1 MCKALLSATEASMRL
16 AVIIGHCLF
25 AVPALAADEAPRYTM
40 SPTEGG
46 IIRLDTVTGTVS
58 TCTSGAGGMVC
69 RSAADDRAGLEQEI
83 DRLVQENRELKQKL
97 ADTRPGLKLPDE
109 KDVDQAL
116 GVFDRFMRRFKDIID
131 EWRREDGTAE
141 RT

>member
-1 MCKALLSATEASMRL
+1 MRL
-16 AVIIGHCLF
+16 AAIIGFCLV
-25 AVPALAADEAPRYTM
+25 ALPAFAADEAPRYTM

-46 IIRLDTVTGTVS
+46 IIRLDTRTGAVS
-58 TCTSGAGGMVC
+58 TCTTGSGAMVC

-83 DRLVQENRELKQKL
+83 DRLSRENRQLKQKL
-97 ADTRPGLKLPDE
+97 AESGSGMKLPDS

-131 EWRREDGTAE
+131 EWRREDNAQQ

>member
-1 MCKALLSATEASMRL
+1 MRL
-16 AVIIGHCLF
+16 AAIIGFCLV
-25 AVPALAADEAPRYTM
+25 ALPALAADEAPRYTM

-46 IIRLDTVTGTVS
+46 IIRLDTRTGAVS
-58 TCTSGAGGMVC
+58 TCTTGAGGMVC
-69 RSAADDRAGLEQEI
+69 RSATDDRAGLEQEI
-83 DRLVQENRELKQKL
+83 DRLSRENRQLKQQL
-97 ADTRPGLKLPDE
+97 AQSGPGMKLPDS

-131 EWRREDGTAE
+131 EWRHEDNAQQ